1 VKNAQTA
8 IINLIGRILLASV
21 FLLTAFI
28 SKIPDF
34 HHVAEQMAQEGVP
47 FPRVMLIGAIIFLLA
62 GSVSLIIGFKAWIG
76 AVLLL
81 IFTISGTYY
90 FHHFWTFT
98 EPQEMQEHL
107 KSFLKNLSIIGG
119 LLIVIANGPGA
130 FSLDSRKTRMKSET
144 YPSTDL

>member
-1 VKNAQTA
+1 MKAMQA
-8 IINLIGRILLASV
+8 GIINLIGRTLLASV
-21 FLLTAFI
+21 FLLTALV

-47 FPRVMLIGAIIFLLA
+47 FPKVMLVGAIVFLLA
-62 GSVSLIIGFKAWIG
+62 GSLSLIIGFKARIG

-98 EPQEMQEHL
+98 EPELIQDQL
-107 KSFLKNLSIIGG
+107 KSFMKNLSIIGG
-119 LLIVIANGPGA
+119 LLMIIANGPGA
-130 FSLDSRKTRMKSET
+130 FSVDSKRSEAE
-144 YPSTDL
+144 S

>member
-1 VKNAQTA
+1 NNECLMKNVHAE
-8 IINLIGRILLASV
+8 I
-21 FLLTAFI
+21 LLTALI

-47 FPRVMLIGAIIFLLA
+47 FPHVMLIGAIVFLLA
-62 GSVSLIIGFKAWIG
+62 GSVSLITGFKARIG

-98 EPQEMQEHL
+98 EPQETQEHL
-107 KSFLKNLSIIGG
+107 KSFMKNLSIIGG
-119 LLIVIANGPGA
+119 LLMVIANGPGA
-130 FSLDSRKTRMKSET
+130 FSFDSPKRK
-144 YPSTDL
+144 